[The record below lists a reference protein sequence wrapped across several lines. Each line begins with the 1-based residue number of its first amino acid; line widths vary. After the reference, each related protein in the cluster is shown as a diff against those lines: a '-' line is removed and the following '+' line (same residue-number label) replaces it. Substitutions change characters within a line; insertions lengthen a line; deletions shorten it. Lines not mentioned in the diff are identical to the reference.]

1 VLCPN
6 GWTPYSDSFLFDTA
20 EDIDTGVDELGGK
33 PFSFTVFPNPSQGQV
48 QLKIN
53 STQTTTVD
61 INIRN
66 VMGQHV
72 HYEQQQLSAGT
83 QYHPLAL
90 SRLGSGLYFIA
101 VNSENGVQQ
110 TQCLVIVSD

>member
-1 VLCPN
+1 MAGQAILRP
-6 GWTPYSDSFLFDTA
+6 SLFDTA

-72 HYEQQQLSAGT
+72 HYAGT
-83 QYHPLAL
+83 HHPSLVSAWL
-90 SRLGSGLYFIA
+90 RHFIA
-101 VNSENGVQQ
+101 KQRKAYSKPNAGDCFGLIRLN
-110 TQCLVIVSD
+110 L